1 MKNVKLSGVI
11 FLLNL
16 FAPYIVSAQQ
26 GRNLDDHVLI
36 KMSQQSVFET
46 EVYEGSPY
54 SSETFINGD
63 VYTFGG
69 MYKDVPLRYNVYKN
83 NVEFK
88 KNNQIYILDPSVQ
101 INKII
106 IDKDTLVVQKYP
118 FRGAVKLG
126 FLSLLDSGKVL
137 LLSKSVVSYRQAQPP
152 KPLEPEGKPARYSTL
167 PDIYYLKIGEGEANE
182 ITNLKTLIQRFPDKH
197 NELNEFADR
206 EKIST
211 RKKED
216 LIKLVRYYNSL

>member
-1 MKNVKLSGVI
+1 MKNVKLSGVVF
-11 FLLNL
+11 FLSL
-16 FAPYIVSAQQ
+16 FITCIVSAQQ

-69 MYKDVPLRYNVYKN
+69 MYKDVPLRYNIYRN

-88 KNNQIYILDPSVQ
+88 KNNQVYILDPGVQ
-101 INKII
+101 INKITL
-106 IDKDTLVVQKYP
+106 DKHTLIVQKYP
-118 FRGAVKLG
+118 FRGAVKFG
-126 FLSLLDSGKVL
+126 FLNLLDSGKVT
-137 LLSKSVVSYRQAQPP
+137 LLSRYVVSYRQSQPP
-152 KPLEPEGKPARYSTL
+152 KALETEGKPALYSRL
-167 PDIYYLKIGEGEANE
+167 PDIFYLKVGDGEVNE
-182 ITNLKTLIQRFPDKH
+182 ITNLKTLIRQFPDKH
-197 NELNEFADR
+197 NELNEFADK

-211 RKKED
+211 RKED
-216 LIKLVRYYNSL
+216 NLIKLVRYYNSL